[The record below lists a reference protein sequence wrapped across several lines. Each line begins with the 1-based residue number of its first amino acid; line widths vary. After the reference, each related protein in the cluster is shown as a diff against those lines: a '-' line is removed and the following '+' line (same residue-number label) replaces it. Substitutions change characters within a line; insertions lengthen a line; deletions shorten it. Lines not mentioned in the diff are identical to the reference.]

1 MKNTNK
7 ISTTVKV
14 DSKLYDEFKI
24 LNVRYRHT
32 LQSFVEKCVYF
43 YVNDEPFRE
52 TLNGIHVPVLNSTG
66 SL

>member
-1 MKNTNK
+1 MKITSK
-7 ISTTVKV
+7 IPTTVKV

-24 LNVRYRHT
+24 LNIRYKHT

-43 YVNDEPFRE
+43 YVKDEPFRE
-52 TLNGIHVPVLNSTG
+52 TLNNLQVPVLNPTG